1 MWTACWQAGFRRSD
15 RFGRLR
21 SYVRPL
27 VRHRTAGHD
36 IRQPWSLS
44 LRRAWELVTNVGVSW
59 AFVATM
65 SFITSLRLPISS
77 KMKRLSW
84 KALSSG
90 LGIQFGS
97 EAFAGDIIADAILA
111 SLLARATATTRSG
124 FLALMATIHSAKA
137 LLCLWATRNT
147 DVHPT
152 TSILRRYRLP
162 FLVMAPSLS
171 LPPLDAGSA

>member
-1 MWTACWQAGFRRSD
+1 MWTACWQASFRRSD

-27 VRHRTAGHD
+27 VRHRTAGPDD

-44 LRRAWELVTNVGVSW
+44 LRRAWELGPGVGGSW
-59 AFVATM
+59 ALGAAV
-65 SFITSLRLPISS
+65 SVITSLRLPISS

-84 KALSSG
+84 KAVSSG

-97 EAFAGDIIADAILA
+97 EAFAGRHHRRRDSGQLVGQ
-111 SLLARATATTRSG
+111 ATATTRSG

-137 LLCLWATRNT
+137 PLCLW
-147 DVHPT
+147 
-152 TSILRRYRLP
+152 
-162 FLVMAPSLS
+162 
-171 LPPLDAGSA
+171 